1 MPGSNGG
8 GATYKEAGP
17 HDGQL
22 DRAGRGT
29 KAGSHG
35 GTEGVFYYG
44 TNGGS
49 YDSTA
54 AFADGGSYNS
64 TAAYANGG
72 SYDSAAAFFNDGT
85 ATLFDDGTAIFFD
98 DGAAAFSKD
107 GVVACYSNVAK
118 AFDIDDPSGTTR
130 GAERESVD
138 GVRDCSDASV
148 GCIWAAAYA
157 NDGSPYA
164 TGGHGYADT
173 RRDNGSQDVAFDQG
187 DPLSEAR
194 GCYQQDAT
202 GTRDSSGCTGPRGS
216 GEFILRRRP
225 LGCFLSEDHQ
235 LAASSA
241 ESKGSGQPEASSA
254 GCIGVGES
262 ACACVCQ
269 PGASSTGC
277 IGVGQSACA
286 CVGRCLG
293 SACLGVGDACACACV
308 EQSVG
313 RSHGPSIFQSIA
325 YPAEVR
331 PSPSPMEQGLGD
343 LRELFGDE
351 GVDEVEGL
359 AEAERV
365 AEIERQRQPPDNIN
379 PTKDPEMIDSFPEDI
394 SAESKLRHQRQ
405 GHVPYWAECPSCV
418 RARGLAPAR
427 SRSEIDPL
435 ECQMDQYFYR
445 GIRLVAI
452 VHVPTYCIGAAAT
465 YSGEARTTTVRNL
478 VKFLRSFGLKHVH
491 LVHDGEPLMSAIASE
506 IVAITGGNST
516 STKTSPSRHAPV
528 AERAIRTLKEIAS
541 TNELHA
547 KGVSGLKLLAN
558 DEAMELLHVHAA
570 SSHNRF
576 ASNTGNMLCPLQRA
590 LGESYTPHLLFPFA
604 CIIYIQPP
612 EHLSSQVDG
621 RYDIGSY
628 LGPVVGGFGHNVMLR
643 LSNGSM
649 KRCVAKALK
658 MAYPV
663 TYSSNLLPSLAEVNP
678 DEPDYE
684 SLPGIALPRK
694 AVPLPQPPAEW
705 LEGNKTP
712 RCPGCLGRSRFHSR
726 KCKVRFR
733 DYVRNTLGDLD
744 NPEPQQQT
752 SGKPRVHFDPQ
763 PEVVEFQEEAEYEPI
778 LPGAGEE
785 AAPSPFDVSASP
797 SPQEDFPLEYLPG
810 GDVEMDQ
817 VDVEDYTVPMEL
829 AVTPEALDGQGMLQ
843 LMYAVIPHQKHHLSP
858 CEYDDLGLFASQL
871 KRKTPAQHGNPDE
884 GVVMPFG
891 DREVWIISP
900 PLLLMT

>member
-1 MPGSNGG
+1 MLVLALVLSSRSVVPMV
-8 GATYKEAGP
+8 
-17 HDGQL
+17 
-22 DRAGRGT
+22 RR
-29 KAGSHG
+29 
-35 GTEGVFYYG
+35 
-44 TNGGS
+44 
-49 YDSTA
+49 
-54 AFADGGSYNS
+54 
-64 TAAYANGG
+64 
-72 SYDSAAAFFNDGT
+72 FFNQ
-85 ATLFDDGTAIFFD
+85 LLI
-98 DGAAAFSKD
+98 
-107 GVVACYSNVAK
+107 
-118 AFDIDDPSGTTR
+118 R
-130 GAERESVD
+130 
-138 GVRDCSDASV
+138 
-148 GCIWAAAYA
+148 
-157 NDGSPYA
+157 
-164 TGGHGYADT
+164 
-173 RRDNGSQDVAFDQG
+173 
-187 DPLSEAR
+187 
-194 GCYQQDAT
+194 
-202 GTRDSSGCTGPRGS
+202 PR
-216 GEFILRRRP
+216 
-225 LGCFLSEDHQ
+225 
-235 LAASSA
+235 
-241 ESKGSGQPEASSA
+241 
-254 GCIGVGES
+254 
-262 ACACVCQ
+262 
-269 PGASSTGC
+269 
-277 IGVGQSACA
+277 
-286 CVGRCLG
+286 
-293 SACLGVGDACACACV
+293 
-308 EQSVG
+308 
-313 RSHGPSIFQSIA
+313 
-325 YPAEVR
+325 
-331 PSPSPMEQGLGD
+331 PSPMEQGWDD

-365 AEIERQRQPPDNIN
+365 AEIERQRQPPDNMN
-379 PTKDPEMIDSFPEDI
+379 PTRDPEMIDSFPEDI

-435 ECQMDQYFYR
+435 ECQLDQYFYR

-528 AERAIRTLKEIAS
+528 AERAIRMLKEIAS

-570 SSHNRF
+570 SSRNRF

-684 SLPGIALPRK
+684 SLPGIAA
-694 AVPLPQPPAEW
+694 AVL
-705 LEGNKTP
+705 
-712 RCPGCLGRSRFHSR
+712 CF
-726 KCKVRFR
+726 
-733 DYVRNTLGDLD
+733 
-744 NPEPQQQT
+744 
-752 SGKPRVHFDPQ
+752 
-763 PEVVEFQEEAEYEPI
+763 
-778 LPGAGEE
+778 
-785 AAPSPFDVSASP
+785 
-797 SPQEDFPLEYLPG
+797 
-810 GDVEMDQ
+810 
-817 VDVEDYTVPMEL
+817 
-829 AVTPEALDGQGMLQ
+829 GQ
-843 LMYAVIPHQKHHLSP
+843 A
-858 CEYDDLGLFASQL
+858 
-871 KRKTPAQHGNPDE
+871 R
-884 GVVMPFG
+884 
-891 DREVWIISP
+891 
-900 PLLLMT
+900 